1 MFKIVRNVRKNK
13 QHKVKKMNN
22 KKKSRKLL
30 LITTALTIV
39 ALASVLFV
47 YASVTLFTATGGN
60 VTVSGVTTGTI
71 DYSTTNTVGGDPW
84 STILSTTSGGS
95 WYAELLISSGNTYK
109 GPVTVTWQLQS
120 EASGTF
126 TNDGS
131 AVTTD
136 YTLATGAQTIYASP
150 TGILT
155 GNLDW
160 HTVDS
165 AATTY
170 QIVVTVASAP

>member
-1 MFKIVRNVRKNK
+1 MFNIVRNVRKNK

-71 DYSTTNTVGGDPW
+71 DYSTTNTVGG
-84 STILSTTSGGS
+84 TLGVQFFQQQAAALGM
-95 WYAELLISSGNTYK
+95 
-109 GPVTVTWQLQS
+109 QS
-120 EASGTF
+120 F
-126 TNDGS
+126 
-131 AVTTD
+131 
-136 YTLATGAQTIYASP
+136 
-150 TGILT
+150 
-155 GNLDW
+155 
-160 HTVDS
+160 
-165 AATTY
+165 
-170 QIVVTVASAP
+170 